1 MRKIQPSN
9 DNTIDIFTSGE
20 GSAGSKVSIH
30 KSALLS
36 ALTLITDKSLA
47 GEVGYRCLWST
58 VNADNG
64 DATTSLYLCSSEIA

>member
-1 MRKIQPSN
+1 MSLFANHTPTDDGTTISTQILFNAENTTRSN

-36 ALTLITDKSLA
+36 ALTLEQTRASWR
-47 GEVGYRCLWST
+47 E
-58 VNADNG
+58 
-64 DATTSLYLCSSEIA
+64 